1 MLLSYFGIFIYVYY
15 FSTVE
20 KSLNKINH
28 KIFLELLYQ
37 LRMSSGDTQKS
48 LAEKLDVPQSFIS
61 KVENGERRLDVI
73 ELLEFC
79 RALNTTIT
87 DFVIALEHKIDESR

>member
-1 MLLSYFGIFIYVYY
+1 MLISYFGISISVCY

-20 KSLNKINH
+20 KTLNNSKH

-37 LRMSSGDTQKS
+37 LRISSGHTQIS

-61 KVENGERRLDVI
+61 KVENGERRLDII
-73 ELLEFC
+73 ELSEFC
-79 RALNTTIT
+79 RALNTTLT
-87 DFVIALEHKIDESR
+87 DFVVALEHKINESR